1 MRILGKEERWEPAL
15 ECVSGRVETPRRARG
30 SGDGAAWNGQ
40 ERGRA
45 AAGCRQASYS
55 RLAAEGPAAL
65 RQALTKRQPRSL
77 QLYKETER
85 LKSPDKLFIFL
96 RCGFS

>member
-30 SGDGAAWNGQ
+30 QRRRRSLERPGARAGSGRLPPGLLFQAGG
-40 ERGRA
+40 GRA
-45 AAGCRQASYS
+45 
-55 RLAAEGPAAL
+55 LA
-65 RQALTKRQPRSL
+65 KRQPRSL

>member
-1 MRILGKEERWEPAL
+1 MRILGREERWEPAL

-45 AAGCRQASYS
+45 AAGCLLFEAGGGRARSS
-55 RLAAEGPAAL
+55 PPSPREAPTEVVAAL
-65 RQALTKRQPRSL
+65 QRNGTFEEP
-77 QLYKETER
+77 
-85 LKSPDKLFIFL
+85 
-96 RCGFS
+96 

>member
-55 RLAAEGPAAL
+55 RLAAEGP
-65 RQALTKRQPRSL
+65 
-77 QLYKETER
+77 
-85 LKSPDKLFIFL
+85 
-96 RCGFS
+96 